1 MMLQSGGFN
10 KADFCRG
17 NIVGKNTNTAVA
29 EITSIAEN
37 VEKIKNLLSTLIEQ
51 RSQLLNDSSKTRRN
65 RKFSFSTLTF
75 LFF

>member
-1 MMLQSGGFN
+1 MMLQSGVFN

-51 RSQLLNDSSKTRRN
+51 RSQLLNDFKN
-65 RKFSFSTLTF
+65 KKK
-75 LFF
+75 

>member
-51 RSQLLNDSSKTRRN
+51 RSQLLNDFKN
-65 RKFSFSTLTF
+65 KKK
-75 LFF
+75 

>member
-29 EITSIAEN
+29 EIISIAEN

-51 RSQLLNDSSKTRRN
+51 RSQLLNDFKN
-65 RKFSFSTLTF
+65 KKK
-75 LFF
+75 